1 MTQRAATGLALAEGD
16 TRKASL
22 DAKEYV
28 ATVLAQ
34 APPLTSDQM
43 GRLRQ
48 LLTIQGEPHSA
59 GPRRGGAD
67 LTASLGRAK

>member
-22 DAKEYV
+22 GTGEYV

-34 APPLTSDQM
+34 APPLTADQM

-48 LLTIQGEPHSA
+48 LLTIQGELHSA
-59 GPRRGGAD
+59 GPGGAGP
-67 LTASLGRAK
+67 T